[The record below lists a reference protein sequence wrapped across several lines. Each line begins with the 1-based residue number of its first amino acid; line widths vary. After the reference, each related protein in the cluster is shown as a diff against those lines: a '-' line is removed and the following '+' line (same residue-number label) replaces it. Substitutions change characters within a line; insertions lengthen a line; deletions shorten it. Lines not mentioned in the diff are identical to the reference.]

1 MGMTVEREDLPFWI
15 AFSHIPG
22 VGPVRMRKLLDV
34 FGNAREAFYAPERS
48 LQEAVGEKTGHL
60 IVEARRSLHPEKLQE
75 EVERENLQVLTI
87 ADKAYPPLLRET
99 YRPPFLLYL
108 KGKFDFTQFKRYLAI
123 VGTRNPTPYGR
134 KATRMLA
141 GELAE
146 HFVIVSGLALGID
159 GEAHKAVVE
168 KGGITVGV
176 LGNGLHR
183 IYPAVHTRLAE
194 EILDKG
200 GVLVSEY
207 PPFWEPRPENFP
219 SRNRIISGLSQGVVV
234 VEAPRKSGAMITA
247 SFALEEGREVLAVPG
262 SIFSPQ
268 SEGTNYL
275 IAQGAKLVQNVQD
288 VYEALG
294 FVWEKKEK
302 EGEEENMVLNEKERY
317 LLSLIDEVGKFKE
330 ELLEQ
335 TNWPEGEFFE
345 TLLALEMKR
354 LVQELWGGKVAKV

>member
-1 MGMTVEREDLPFWI
+1 MTIRKEDLPFWI

-22 VGPVRMRKLLDV
+22 VGPVRMQKLLDV
-34 FGNAREAFYAPERS
+34 FGSAQDAFYASEKS
-48 LQEAVGEKTGHL
+48 LQGVVGERIGRL
-60 IVEARRSLHPEKLQE
+60 IVEARRTLHPEKLQR
-75 EVERENLQVLTI
+75 EVERENLRVLTI

-108 KGKFDFTQFKRYLAI
+108 KGKFDFTQFKNYLAI

-134 KATRMLA
+134 KATRVLA

-159 GEAHKAVVE
+159 GEAHKAAVE
-168 KGGITVGV
+168 KGKISVGV

-183 IYPAVHTRLAE
+183 VYPAVHARLAE

-200 GVLVSEY
+200 GALVSEY

-219 SRNRIISGLSQGVVV
+219 SRNRIISGLSQGVLI

-275 IAQGAKLVQNVQD
+275 IAQGAKLVRNAQD
-288 VYEALG
+288 VCEALG
-294 FVWEKKEK
+294 FAWKEEEREEKEK
-302 EGEEENMVLNEKERY
+302 GMLLDKKERY
-317 LLSLIDEVGKFKE
+317 LLSLIDETGKFKE

-345 TLLALEMKR
+345 TLLALEMKG
-354 LVQELWGGKVAKV
+354 LVQELWGGKVARS

>member
-1 MGMTVEREDLPFWI
+1 MTTEKEDLPFWI

-22 VGPVRMRKLLDV
+22 VGPVRMQKLLDV
-34 FGNAREAFYAPERS
+34 FGSAQDAFYASEKS
-48 LQEAVGEKTGHL
+48 LQEVVGERIGCL
-60 IVEARRSLHPEKLQE
+60 IVKARRTLNPKKLQE
-75 EVERENLQVLTI
+75 EVEREKLQVLTI
-87 ADKAYPPLLRET
+87 VDEAYPSLLREI

-108 KGKFDFTQFKRYLAI
+108 KGKFDFAQFKRYLAI

-134 KATRMLA
+134 KVTRTLA

-146 HFVIVSGLALGID
+146 HFVIVSGLALGVD
-159 GEAHKAVVE
+159 GEAHKAAVE
-168 KGGITVGV
+168 KGRVTVGV

-183 IYPAVHTRLAE
+183 VYPEAHTRLAE

-200 GVLVSEY
+200 GALVSEY
-207 PPFWEPRPENFP
+207 PPFWGPRPENFP
-219 SRNRIISGLSQGVVV
+219 PRNRIISGLSQGVLI

-262 SIFSPQ
+262 SIFSLQ

-275 IAQGAKLVQNVQD
+275 IAQGAKLVRNVQD
-288 VYEALG
+288 VCEALG
-294 FVWEKKEK
+294 FAWKTEKREEK
-302 EGEEENMVLNEKERY
+302 GIVLNKREKH
-317 LLSLIDEVGKFKE
+317 LLSLIDETGKFKE

-345 TLLALEMKR
+345 TLLALEMKG
-354 LVQELWGGKVAKV
+354 LIQELWGGKVARS